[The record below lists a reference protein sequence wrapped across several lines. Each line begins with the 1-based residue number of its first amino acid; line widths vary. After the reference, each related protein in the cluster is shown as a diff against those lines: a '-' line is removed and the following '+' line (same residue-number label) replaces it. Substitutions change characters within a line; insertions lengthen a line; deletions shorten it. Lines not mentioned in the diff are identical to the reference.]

1 MIVISK
7 SDTLDQWVGRP
18 SWSSSNNNRNQSFN
32 LINSSNFKPWINRL
46 LGPPC
51 PLCHICNQT
60 SNNENH
66 QTRLGINWLVGP
78 FCHVCCDHQ
87 TSNNQNYKPGIN
99 RLVGTLC
106 PLCHVCCDDQT
117 SNSQNHQP
125 GINWL
130 VCSLPASVT
139 AHTKQLRSILCRPV
153 EKHAIDLVIIEEV
166 TKNIWDKK
174 ASGLSHSY

>member
-60 SNNENH
+60 SNSENH

-78 FCHVCCDHQ
+78 F
-87 TSNNQNYKPGIN
+87 
-99 RLVGTLC
+99 
-106 PLCHVCCDDQT
+106 CHVCCDDQT